1 MNSKS
6 NHTSEG
12 SIVVGTDGSASGE
25 HALLW
30 AAEQAH
36 LEHRSLMIVHAIGA
50 QSMAWSGGY
59 GVDMGVMREALES
72 EGRAVL
78 DRAVDAVR
86 LKFPDLEIHDTL
98 PFSDPRQALLDLST
112 GATMVVV
119 GSRGLG
125 PVGRLVLGSVSVAV
139 SRHASCPV
147 VVIRPHNPGTVRNGV
162 LVGVDATAGSRET
175 VEFAYREASQRS
187 LPLTVMH
194 CFFDTLAKPV
204 ARAMPYDTP
213 GFEERRL
220 IVDQAVSGMGEK
232 FPDVHVTLTLARG
245 LVDECLLRASSGM
258 DMIVV
263 GRDPSRGIFRFFA
276 PEVDRALVE
285 HAVSIVAVVPESF
298 TQEH

>member
-1 MNSKS
+1 MNSNS
-6 NHTSEG
+6 NHAREG
-12 SIVVGTDGSASGE
+12 TIVVGVDGSDSGE

-36 LEHRSLMIVHAIGA
+36 LEHRSLTIVHAAGA
-50 QSMAWSGGY
+50 ESMAWSGGY
-59 GVDMGVMREALES
+59 GVDLGVMREALES
-72 EGRAVL
+72 QGRAVL
-78 DRAVDAVR
+78 AQASDATR
-86 LKFPDLEIHDTL
+86 MKFPDLEIHDLL
-98 PFSDPRQALLDLST
+98 PFSDPRQALLDLSV

-162 LVGVDATAGSRET
+162 LVGVDATEGSRQT
-175 VEFAYREASQRS
+175 VEFAYRQASARS

-194 CFFDTLAKPV
+194 CFFDTLARPG
-204 ARAMPYDTP
+204 AREMPHDTP

-220 IVDQAVSGMGEK
+220 VVDQAVSGMGEK

-245 LVDECLLRASSGM
+245 LVEECLLRASSGM

-285 HAVSIVAVVPESF
+285 HAVSVVAVVPESAVD
-298 TQEH
+298 QG

>member
-1 MNSKS
+1 MKN
-6 NHTSEG
+6 NHSQVG
-12 SIVVGTDGSASGE
+12 KGAIVVGADGSASGE

-30 AAEQAH
+30 AGEQAH
-36 LEHRSLMIVHAIGA
+36 LEHRPLTIVHAVGA

-72 EGRAVL
+72 EGRVVL
-78 DRAVDAVR
+78 DRAVETVR
-86 LKFPDLEIHDTL
+86 ATFPDLEIHDLL
-98 PFSDPRQALLDLST
+98 PFSDPRQSLLDLST

-125 PVGRLVLGSVSVAV
+125 PIGRLVLGSVSVAV

-162 LVGVDATAGSRET
+162 LVGIDASAGSGDT
-175 VEFAYREASQRS
+175 VEFAYRQASQRS

-194 CFFDTLAKPV
+194 CFFDTLSKPS
-204 ARAMPYDTP
+204 ARALPYDTP

-220 IVDQAVSGMGEK
+220 VVDQAVSGMGEK

-285 HAVSIVAVVPESF
+285 HAVSVIAVVPEAF